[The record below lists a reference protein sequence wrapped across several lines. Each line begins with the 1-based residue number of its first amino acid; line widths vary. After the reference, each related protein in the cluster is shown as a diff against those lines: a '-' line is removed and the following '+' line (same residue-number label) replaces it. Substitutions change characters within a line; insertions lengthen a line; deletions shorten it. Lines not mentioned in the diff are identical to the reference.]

1 MGTTRQPRSSRYSR
15 FQRAHGCRVVLKV
28 VGVLQVRDATEER
41 FAALRRARGS
51 RCVRCPQRRTWMS
64 ECQFLSLPKNVAAI
78 SKQSLV
84 ANSIRQQPR
93 GQSQTPCSKTVAV

>member
-1 MGTTRQPRSSRYSR
+1 MRLRSVLPVCAVRPV
-15 FQRAHGCRVVLKV
+15 RAVRAVCAVLSV
-28 VGVLQVRDATEER
+28 TPGVSVSA
-41 FAALRRARGS
+41 FVPS
-51 RCVRCPQRRTWMS
+51 
-64 ECQFLSLPKNVAAI
+64 KNVAAI